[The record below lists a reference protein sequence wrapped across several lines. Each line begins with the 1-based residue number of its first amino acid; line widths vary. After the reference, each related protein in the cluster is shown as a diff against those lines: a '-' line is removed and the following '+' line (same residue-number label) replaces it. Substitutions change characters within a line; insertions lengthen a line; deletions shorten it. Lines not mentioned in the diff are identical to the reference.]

1 MNACK
6 QISLVDLSV
15 EIDDGLNETVRSFL
29 EALECVE
36 ALYHLQNS
44 NEFSLTLENS
54 IFQQII
60 KALKRGGR
68 YLSGDEKLDLEN
80 KVNLM
85 SQGIYDLSSIG
96 LKDRGKDYMNFII
109 GRIFS
114 LDKNNRRCYSGA
126 LGLVNKSFDNLIE
139 IYDRKLDFFA
149 EKLPLRGNN
158 KNFSIKESAPLMRC
172 IDVFSLVGELNIRHK
187 PICVFFSGGSIES
200 LSTLSKLTVF
210 INVYVRRFQLIS
222 KEIARA
228 YMLDY
233 PVIESID
240 YEDIAKLLLIWLRGH
255 DLGHFYGEDSL
266 GKRMSEL
273 DKNYLIL
280 HELKSDMAALYNLRH
295 LADDLLK
302 DDFLVKAYVVTIAE
316 MFRYIRRGR
325 FYNYP
330 DTASA
335 YLTYS
340 YLKQNGSIIFHPE
353 ERKFG
358 VDFKKLE
365 ADIENLTKEVFKIFA
380 EGNVVHARELVNRWG
395 NIIELGQINFPDELE
410 VLEDTS
416 IPHFIDFNFITRD
429 RILAEK

>member
-1 MNACK
+1 
-6 QISLVDLSV
+6 
-15 EIDDGLNETVRSFL
+15 
-29 EALECVE
+29 
-36 ALYHLQNS
+36 
-44 NEFSLTLENS
+44 
-54 IFQQII
+54 
-60 KALKRGGR
+60 
-68 YLSGDEKLDLEN
+68 
-80 KVNLM
+80 
-85 SQGIYDLSSIG
+85 
-96 LKDRGKDYMNFII
+96 
-109 GRIFS
+109 
-114 LDKNNRRCYSGA
+114 
-126 LGLVNKSFDNLIE
+126 
-139 IYDRKLDFFA
+139 
-149 EKLPLRGNN
+149 
-158 KNFSIKESAPLMRC
+158 MRC
-172 IDVFSLVGELNIRHK
+172 IDVFSLAGELNIRHK

-335 YLTYS
+335 FLTYS

>member
-15 EIDDGLNETVRSFL
+15 EIDDGLKETVRRFL

-172 IDVFSLVGELNIRHK
+172 IDVFSLAGELNIRHK

>member
-1 MNACK
+1 MNTCK
-6 QISLVDLSV
+6 QIGLVDLSPD
-15 EIDDGLNETVRSFL
+15 IDDGLKETVRRFL
-29 EALECVE
+29 EALEYVE
-36 ALYHLQNS
+36 ALYHLQNL
-44 NEFSLTLENS
+44 NELSLSLENS
-54 IFQQII
+54 IFQKII
-60 KALKRGGR
+60 TSLKRGGF
-68 YLSGDEKLDLEN
+68 YLSGEERFDLEN
-80 KVNLM
+80 KVNEM
-85 SQGIYDLSSIG
+85 SQGIYDLFPIT
-96 LKDRGKDYMNFII
+96 LKRRGKDYIDLII
-109 GRIFS
+109 GKIFS
-114 LDKNNRRCYSGA
+114 LDKNNRGCYSGA
-126 LGLVNKSFDNLIE
+126 IGLVNKSFDNLIE
-139 IYDRKLDFFA
+139 RYDKKLDFFA
-149 EKLPLRGNN
+149 EKLLFFRNN

-172 IDVFSLVGELNIRHK
+172 IDIFSLAGELNIRHK